1 MIKVNLLATTPGA
14 APARE
19 WLPRDQRA
27 ALAGLGLL
35 AITAAGVGGWWYHLH
50 REGTTIDAKVI
61 ASQAELTRLK
71 AASKVVDQLTARKN
85 ELTERL
91 SLIDRL
97 RAAKREPVALLETV
111 SQSLPDGLWL
121 LEMKQTG
128 PSVQI
133 DGRATS
139 LTAVTDFT
147 ERLQS
152 SGYFKKPVEIL
163 TTATDAIDDIEV
175 IKFSVKADAVS
186 QQSLDPEPPA
196 VPAPKR
202 GGGAA
207 ARAAGARPGV

>member
-1 MIKVNLLATTPGA
+1 MIKVNLLATNPGA

-196 VPAPKR
+196 APAPKR
-202 GGGAA
+202 GGAA